1 MEDEGERINH
11 AKMKNSS
18 LENHKLINKLNRSIC
33 KIDINNKYGSGFLI
47 KLKKGKEVIDFLI
60 TNEHV
65 IDKNSI
71 KEKKKFKFNYDSI
84 NDKDKSVE
92 IQLNKDERF
101 IRTYGYMNVDATLV
115 QILSS
120 DNIDKSFFLESPK
133 LENIK
138 KYKEFEGKKIRIPQ
152 FPRGGDLQSSKEKIT
167 GTNIYRNEI
176 YYEASTEEGSSGS
189 PIFLENSEEV
199 IGIHKQAYINK
210 NKGESINIGSFLA
223 PIIES
228 LINDND
234 YEENYV
240 VNNNEIY
247 EGEMNKNKLRE
258 GYGKYT
264 NIGQN
269 YYYIGQW
276 LNNDKH
282 GNGVKYDLKKKIIYE
297 GGFDKNK
304 YHGKG
309 ILYDKKV
316 GKYDGDWE
324 NDVKK
329 GKGKQYDKKGI
340 LIYDGEFK
348 NDKYWGQ
355 GIKFYEDGEIEY
367 EGEWENG
374 MKNGD
379 GKKYYEGFKDKIEY
393 MGEFNNDKF
402 HGFGTYYDERGYVLY
417 NGEYK
422 NSKKN
427 GKGIQ
432 YYEDEENIIEYE
444 GNFNDDKFDGYGVYY
459 YKNGNQKYNGN
470 WKNHAYDGIGTSYYE
485 NMKKEY
491 EGHWSNG
498 KKKTPKT
505 TENQETKNKDEKTF
519 EKETQYYNN
528 LKNTK
533 QYEGGF
539 DDNEY
544 NGEGILY
551 YESGKK
557 KYEGYWRNGKKNCK
571 KNWGREYYDNE
582 KNTLKYEGNF
592 DNDEYYNKGT
602 FYYETGEPNYKGEWS
617 NGKRNGEGIEY
628 FNITNKKQFVG
639 KFRSGKYWTGDEYN
653 IKQKIIRSYE
663 SGKIKENNGC
673 FN

>member
-167 GTNIYRNEI
+167 GINIYRNEI

-282 GNGVKYDLKKKIIYE
+282 GNGVKYDLKKKLYMKVVLTKTNIM
-297 GGFDKNK
+297 
-304 YHGKG
+304 GKVFYM
-309 ILYDKKV
+309 IKKLENMMV
-316 GKYDGDWE
+316 IGKMML
-324 NDVKK
+324 KK
-329 GKGKQYDKKGI
+329 GK
-340 LIYDGEFK
+340 
-348 NDKYWGQ
+348 
-355 GIKFYEDGEIEY
+355 
-367 EGEWENG
+367 
-374 MKNGD
+374 
-379 GKKYYEGFKDKIEY
+379 
-393 MGEFNNDKF
+393 
-402 HGFGTYYDERGYVLY
+402 
-417 NGEYK
+417 
-422 NSKKN
+422 
-427 GKGIQ
+427 
-432 YYEDEENIIEYE
+432 
-444 GNFNDDKFDGYGVYY
+444 
-459 YKNGNQKYNGN
+459 
-470 WKNHAYDGIGTSYYE
+470 
-485 NMKKEY
+485 
-491 EGHWSNG
+491 
-498 KKKTPKT
+498 
-505 TENQETKNKDEKTF
+505 
-519 EKETQYYNN
+519 
-528 LKNTK
+528 
-533 QYEGGF
+533 
-539 DDNEY
+539 
-544 NGEGILY
+544 
-551 YESGKK
+551 
-557 KYEGYWRNGKKNCK
+557 
-571 KNWGREYYDNE
+571 
-582 KNTLKYEGNF
+582 
-592 DNDEYYNKGT
+592 
-602 FYYETGEPNYKGEWS
+602 
-617 NGKRNGEGIEY
+617 
-628 FNITNKKQFVG
+628 
-639 KFRSGKYWTGDEYN
+639 
-653 IKQKIIRSYE
+653 
-663 SGKIKENNGC
+663 ENNMIKRV
-673 FN
+673 F